1 MKRATLVLI
10 PALLAAPARAGDN
23 KATAISGL
31 DITEPLVCFKAHSP
45 PSKDVPAPRLVST
58 YPAKGEVVSPG
69 LLVLR
74 LSFDLPMTCSASLGT
89 EFLSSDPCA
98 SGDRELWNLSYDRR
112 NFRVLC
118 LVKPCKRYS
127 LWINRHAP
135 EDFKAVSGHKPDAY
149 ELVFNVSEG
158 PPVTTVE
165 EAVARDLAYV
175 PPAKP

>member
-10 PALLAAPARAGDN
+10 PALLAAPAQADDN
-23 KATAISGL
+23 KATALSGL
-31 DITEPLVCFKAHSP
+31 DITQPLVCLKPRSP
-45 PSKDVPAPRLVST
+45 PSKDAPAPKLVST

-74 LSFDLPMTCSASLGT
+74 LSFDLPMACSASLGT
-89 EFLSSDPCA
+89 EILSSDPCA
-98 SGDRELWNLSYDRR
+98 SGDRELWSLSSDRR

-118 LVKPCKRYS
+118 RVRPGKHYS

-135 EDFKAVSGHKPDAY
+135 EDFKGVSGHKPDAH

-158 PPVTTVE
+158 PPVTTVK

-175 PPAKP
+175 PPTKP